1 MKLIVRMFVRFL
13 LSCSD
18 DKRGILDDGMNT
30 LAYFRNDILKNIDFF
45 LLFLLRG
52 IKMEKFEFR

>member
-1 MKLIVRMFVRFL
+1 MFVRFL

-30 LAYFRNDILKNIDFF
+30 LAYFRNDILKNRFF
-45 LLFLLRG
+45 LTFFIAWYKNG
-52 IKMEKFEFR
+52 KI